1 MPALNGAW
9 RYSARY
15 AGEDGNVSANNAKL
29 LEQLSNQKIGAPTFF
44 VTWYFYKPKRPTPK
58 IAFGRWHGEILRQPQ
73 GDGGFGYDPLF
84 YVADQNAT
92 AAQMNPALKNEQSHR
107 GKACQALLAQ
117 LQDQI

>member
-1 MPALNGAW
+1 MNLFSKCLSIEEHNDFERHMAHVL
-9 RYSARY
+9 S
-15 AGEDGNVSANNAKL
+15 E
-29 LEQLSNQKIGAPTFF
+29 LERRNTQHRQA
-44 VTWYFYKPKRPTPK
+44 YFTCVLVLIKHQDDPCPM
-58 IAFGRWHGEILRQPQ
+58 IAEGRWYGEITKAPE